1 MNSNFVQASIT
12 PGGKMEKCREGTPH
26 KSQRG
31 KTGGACEGD
40 EPLAPPELKFNQF
53 TINHKTRN
61 VNAGMEKK
69 GCSPPIKC
77 KNVINMSSA

>member
-12 PGGKMEKCREGTPH
+12 PGEKMEKCRVGTPH

-31 KTGGACEGD
+31 KTGSACEGD
-40 EPLAPPELKFNQF
+40 VHLALPELKFNQF

-69 GCSPPIKC
+69 G
-77 KNVINMSSA
+77 M